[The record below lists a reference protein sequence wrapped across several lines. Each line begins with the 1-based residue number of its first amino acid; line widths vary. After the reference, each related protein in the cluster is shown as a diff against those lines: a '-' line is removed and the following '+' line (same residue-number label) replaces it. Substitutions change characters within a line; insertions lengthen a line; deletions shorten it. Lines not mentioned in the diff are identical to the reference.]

1 MEHHGEEIGYVLEG
15 KVELAL
21 GEQTYPL
28 DVVE

>member
-1 MEHHGEEIGYVLEG
+1 MGYVLEG